1 MPALALVASDL
12 IRGALRGAA
21 FLGLAFVVAS
31 ALAGASLAALTQVAT
46 GRGPDVPDAA
56 AAPVVPSGEPTGA
69 AIVALARLYLGMPYV
84 WGGAD
89 PTTSFDC
96 SGLVQ
101 WVHARAGVHLPR
113 TAQQQHD
120 ATARI
125 PTADLRPGDLLF
137 FANTYNTYA
146 TSPAEPIT
154 HVGIYVGGGRMVNA
168 PREGDVVREM
178 DAFTGFWG
186 AHYAG
191 GGRVG
196 GLP

>member
-1 MPALALVASDL
+1 MPVLALVASDL
-12 IRGALRGAA
+12 MRAALRAAAVLALA
-21 FLGLAFVVAS
+21 FLVAS
-31 ALAGASLAALTQVAT
+31 ALAGASLAVLLQAAT
-46 GRGPDVPDAA
+46 GRALDAPTAVATPAVPLD
-56 AAPVVPSGEPTGA
+56 EPTGVA
-69 AIVALARLYLGMPYV
+69 VVALARLYLGMPYV

-101 WVHARAGVHLPR
+101 WVYARAGVRLPR

-120 ATARI
+120 ATARV

-137 FANTYNTYA
+137 YQATYA
-146 TSPAEPIT
+146 PSPDPIT

-191 GGRVG
+191 AGRVR

>member
-1 MPALALVASDL
+1 MPVLTIVASDL
-12 IRGALRGAA
+12 VRGALRAAIVLALA
-21 FLGLAFVVAS
+21 FLVAS
-31 ALAGASLAALTQVAT
+31 ALAGASLAALVQAAT
-46 GRGPDVPDAA
+46 GRAPDAPA
-56 AAPVVPSGEPTGA
+56 AEATPAVPSGEPTGA
-69 AIVALARLYLGMPYV
+69 AIVALARLYLGMPYA

-101 WVHARAGVHLPR
+101 WVYARVGMRLPR

-120 ATARI
+120 ATARVR
-125 PTADLRPGDLLF
+125 TADLRPGDLLF
-137 FANTYNTYA
+137 YRDTYA
-146 TSPAEPIT
+146 TSPSEPIT
-154 HVGIYVGGGRMVNA
+154 HVGIYVGGGRMINA

-186 AHYAG
+186 AHFAG
-191 GGRVG
+191 GGRVR